1 MVSFRKK
8 YHEIKNFHEPMR
20 YIHATIAGILFTTK
34 TNLPVLPVLCLYPLC
49 FNFFTTKLNL
59 RRLNIKN

>member
-8 YHEIKNFHEPMR
+8 YHDIKNFHEPMR

-34 TNLPVLPVLCLYPLC
+34 TNLPVLAVCAYIPSALI
-49 FNFFTTKLNL
+49 FSQLNSTYAV
-59 RRLNIKN
+59 